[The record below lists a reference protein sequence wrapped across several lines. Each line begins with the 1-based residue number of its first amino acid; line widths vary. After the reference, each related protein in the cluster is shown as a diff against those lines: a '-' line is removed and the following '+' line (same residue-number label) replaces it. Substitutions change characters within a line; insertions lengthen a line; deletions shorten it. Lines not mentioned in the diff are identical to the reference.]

1 MRQRFNIP
9 IPGRRQSGPRVF
21 LLRAHKTAGQSFNLS
36 LSRAFRDSEISP
48 GHFTWQLVNVDA
60 DAARRYRYFQ
70 GHVGRPTADRVAP
83 EARLVTM
90 LRDPVARL
98 TSSYFYWRSQ
108 AKRVENWNA
117 HRIAE
122 RLQSM
127 TLLEY
132 VASDDPVIRRSS
144 WNVQARLLAGA
155 DYGSEAADRTQ
166 LFGFE
171 KDEDRLIDAALEG
184 IERFSSVGIVD
195 RFDESLAQAYDVLD
209 LPGRPEVVYDN
220 RTPAKYIDQE
230 ITEEVL
236 DHARRLTRA
245 DEIVVEAARA
255 RLDTWAAS
263 RPGDHDGD

>member
-1 MRQRFNIP
+1 MGQLFNIP
-9 IPGRRQSGPRVF
+9 ISGRRPSGPRIF

-36 LSRAFRDSEISP
+36 LSRAFRDADICP
-48 GHFTWQLVNVDA
+48 GHFSWQLADVSA
-60 DAARRYRYFQ
+60 DAVKRYRYFQ
-70 GHVGRPTADRVAP
+70 GHIGRPTADRVAP

-90 LRDPVARL
+90 LRDPIARL

-108 AKRVENWNA
+108 SKRVKNWSA

-132 VASDDPVIRRSS
+132 LASDDPVIRRSS

-155 DYGSEAADRTQ
+155 DYGIDAADRTQ

-171 KDEDRLIDAALEG
+171 DDEARLIDAALEG
-184 IERFSSVGIVD
+184 IEQFAGIGIVD
-195 RFDESLAQAYDVLD
+195 RFDDSLALAYDVLD
-209 LPGRPEVVYDN
+209 LPGQPEVVFDN

-230 ITEEVL
+230 ITDEIL

-245 DEIVVEAARA
+245 DEIVVDAARA
-255 RLDTWAAS
+255 RLDAWASS
-263 RPGDHDGD
+263 RSLGLGSG

>member
-1 MRQRFNIP
+1 LRREARQQMRQLFNIR
-9 IPGRRQSGPRVF
+9 IPGRRSSGPRVF

-36 LSRAFRDSEISP
+36 LSRAFRDSEICP
-48 GHFTWQLVNVDA
+48 GHFTWQLVDVDA
-60 DAARRYRYFQ
+60 EAAQRYRYFQ
-70 GHVGRPTADRVAP
+70 GHIGRPTADRIAP

-108 AKRVENWNA
+108 SRRVKNWNA
-117 HRIAE
+117 HRIAD

-144 WNVQARLLAGA
+144 WNVQA
-155 DYGSEAADRTQ
+155 T
-166 LFGFE
+166 
-171 KDEDRLIDAALEG
+171 G

-195 RFDESLAQAYDVLD
+195 RFDESLALTYDVLD
-209 LPGRPEVVYDN
+209 LPGGPEVVFDN

-230 ITEEVL
+230 ITEEIL

-245 DEIVVEAARA
+245 DEIVVELARA
-255 RLDTWAAS
+255 RLNEWASS
-263 RPGDHDGD
+263 RSGGHHGD

>member
-1 MRQRFNIP
+1 M
-9 IPGRRQSGPRVF
+9 F

-36 LSRAFRDSEISP
+36 LSRAFRDPEICP
-48 GHFTWQLVNVDA
+48 GHFSWQLSDVDA
-60 DAARRYRYFQ
+60 EEMKPYRYFR
-70 GHVGRPTADRVAP
+70 GHIGRPTADRIAP

-90 LRDPVARL
+90 LRDPIARL

-108 AKRVENWNA
+108 SKRVKNWSA

-132 VASDDPVIRRSS
+132 LASDDPVIRRSS

-171 KDEDRLIDAALEG
+171 EDEARVIDAALE
-184 IERFSSVGIVD
+184 
-195 RFDESLAQAYDVLD
+195 
-209 LPGRPEVVYDN
+209 
-220 RTPAKYIDQE
+220 
-230 ITEEVL
+230 
-236 DHARRLTRA
+236 
-245 DEIVVEAARA
+245 
-255 RLDTWAAS
+255 
-263 RPGDHDGD
+263 